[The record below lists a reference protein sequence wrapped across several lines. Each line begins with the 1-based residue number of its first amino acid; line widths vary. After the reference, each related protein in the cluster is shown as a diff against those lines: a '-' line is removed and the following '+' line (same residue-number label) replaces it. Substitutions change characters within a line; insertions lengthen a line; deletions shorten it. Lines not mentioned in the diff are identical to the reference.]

1 MSGRLTEQLQQCS
14 TSFPSLYLPRP
25 TVWSM
30 PSPALPHAS
39 GGVQRRGCLSRGSSV
54 GIYPCS
60 AARAV
65 LIRREGRGKGAEV
78 NEGKRVWR
86 KEIKRV

>member
-1 MSGRLTEQLQQCS
+1 M
-14 TSFPSLYLPRP
+14 
-25 TVWSM
+25 
-30 PSPALPHAS
+30 
-39 GGVQRRGCLSRGSSV
+39 